1 MEPDIRD
8 SVVNFVAFWS
18 DKSEIDTSRIINWI
32 GVQRGKFYSWRKRYG
47 MVNDHNGRIPRDFW
61 LDDWERER
69 LSPFSMNIRQRA
81 IGA

>member
-1 MEPDIRD
+1 
-8 SVVNFVAFWS
+8 
-18 DKSEIDTSRIINWI
+18 
-32 GVQRGKFYSWRKRYG
+32 